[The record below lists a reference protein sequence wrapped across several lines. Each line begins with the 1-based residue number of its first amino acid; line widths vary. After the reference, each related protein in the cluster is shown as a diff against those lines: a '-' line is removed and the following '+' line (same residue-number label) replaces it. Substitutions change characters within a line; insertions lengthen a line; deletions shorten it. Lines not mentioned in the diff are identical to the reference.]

1 MSHVLDQKLTEN
13 LVFHNFVFKNCF
25 KHLWQNSFEI
35 REPAVI
41 YIAHESLYV
50 LTILTI
56 LFLTHVDDVS
66 LGMLIER
73 VF

>member
-1 MSHVLDQKLTEN
+1 MSRVLDQKLIKN
-13 LVFHNFVFKNCF
+13 LIFHNFVFKNCF
-25 KHLWQNSFEI
+25 KHLWRNSFEN

-50 LTILTI
+50 LIVLTI
-56 LFLTHVDDVS
+56 LFLVHVDDVS
-66 LGMLIER
+66 LGVLIER